1 MKTNSLK
8 SLIKESVREVFQEEI
23 KSILMEALKSPES
36 KKDIKENIDP
46 KSMLDKKQMYKNILA
61 EMSSGNDTFSFNS
74 SNVSQFSSSP
84 QYNPPPINTLGEGT
98 RLPDGEVGLDQI
110 MGLLN
115 K

>member
-36 KKDIKENIDP
+36 KRDLKENVDP

-61 EMSSGNDTFSFNS
+61 EMSPNNDTFSFNS
-74 SNVSQFSSSP
+74 SNVSQFSQP
-84 QYNPPPINTLGEGT
+84 QYTPPPISTLGEGT
-98 RLPDGEVGLDQI
+98 KLPDGEVGLDQI